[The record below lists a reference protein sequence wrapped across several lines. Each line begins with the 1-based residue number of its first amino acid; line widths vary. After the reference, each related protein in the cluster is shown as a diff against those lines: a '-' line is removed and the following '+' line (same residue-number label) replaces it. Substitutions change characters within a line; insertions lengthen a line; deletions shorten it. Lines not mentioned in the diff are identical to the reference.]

1 VKPQHSFVAERIAA
15 QHCQELLRRGHEPV
29 DLIPALA
36 RLGERFARL
45 LGPAFAALLG
55 GDAPSVSVAAPTE
68 LTEPELCD
76 EAGTLAANCL
86 LATAI
91 PGLALLVSVDGLA
104 TLRLVDRA
112 FGGRGDANGPM
123 PESFPLSAQLM
134 IERLELLIA
143 QCLGAGLN
151 QADLRVVKRDSRLSE
166 LAPFPAGARLAVLK
180 IEIKE
185 GAYPPWK
192 LLIALPASQLSKV
205 LGSGDS
211 AAPREPRPADPAA
224 APFAELPLP
233 LTATLVDMLVPL
245 SVLAAL
251 EPGSIMPVAVARAV
265 PLSIGGAVLA
275 RGSIG
280 AQDDRIAI
288 KLSQIA

>member
-1 VKPQHSFVAERIAA
+1 MKPQHSFVAERIAA
-15 QHCQELLRRGHEPV
+15 QHCQELLRRGP
-29 DLIPALA
+29 DPANLIPALG
-36 RLGERFARL
+36 RLGERLARL

-55 GDAPSVSVAAPTE
+55 GDTPSVCVAAPAE
-68 LTEPELCD
+68 LTEPELRE
-76 EAGTLAANCL
+76 EAGPLAANCL

-112 FGGRGDANGPM
+112 FGGRGDASGPL

-143 QCLGAGLN
+143 QCLGTALN
-151 QADLRVVKRDSRLSE
+151 QGDLRMVKRDSRLAE
-166 LAPFPAGARLAVLK
+166 LAPFPAGAKLAVLR
-180 IEIKE
+180 IEVKE
-185 GAYPPWK
+185 GAYAPWK
-192 LLIALPASQLSKV
+192 LLVALPSAQLAKL
-205 LGSGDS
+205 LGSS
-211 AAPREPRPADPAA
+211 AVAPPRAPRSADPGA
-224 APFAELPLP
+224 APFAEMPLP
-233 LTATLVDMLVPL
+233 LTATLVDMQVPL
-245 SVLAAL
+245 SLLAAL
-251 EPGSIMPVAVARAV
+251 EPGAILPVAVARAV

-275 RGSIG
+275 RGTIG